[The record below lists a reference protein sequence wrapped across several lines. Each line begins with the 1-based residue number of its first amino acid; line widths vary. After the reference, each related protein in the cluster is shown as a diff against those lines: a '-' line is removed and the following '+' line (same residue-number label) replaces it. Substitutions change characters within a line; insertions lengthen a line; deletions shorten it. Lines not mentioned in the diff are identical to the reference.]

1 MIGRRGGPACWDHAF
16 ASGPTSQEGAVSG
29 GVLDAVFSLAER
41 IYTRM
46 HMRRVWAGFRDRARL
61 GERVRLGGG
70 ARLIARCPPENVVI
84 GNDVVCR
91 GVIRVE
97 AKGQLTIEDEVY
109 IGDGVIIS
117 VADRVTIGAGTL
129 MAHGAQIFDNTSHA
143 LDWAERQRH
152 FRGLIG
158 REKKGPIEFPRAA
171 VTIGRHCWLGMNSLV
186 LKGVTVGDRSI
197 VGAGTVV
204 TRDVP
209 SDTVAVWGG
218 ELRFLPLTSA
228 AERV

>member
-1 MIGRRGGPACWDHAF
+1 
-16 ASGPTSQEGAVSG
+16 
-29 GVLDAVFSLAER
+29 
-41 IYTRM
+41 M

-209 SDTVAVWGG
+209 PDTVAVWGG